1 MKAVV
6 FYENNPGIGM
16 EEIMLVFPKHEEVE
30 RTFVA
35 AGRVIGIGPFAIPGE
50 GLWVFLKTGKVQS
63 NSFSRIRSC
72 WKGWFGT
79 PSKTGMTIWKT
90 MRYNQ

>member
-50 GLWVFLKTGKVQS
+50 GAMGIFKDRESAEQFVQQDP
-63 NSFSRIRSC
+63 FVLEGLVRY
-72 WKGWFGT
+72 
-79 PSKTGMTIWKT
+79 TIKDWHDD
-90 MRYNQ
+90 MENHEI